1 MTDRQHNTA
10 AETKS
15 SFSHSVQNGLE
26 AMLACFG
33 MFRFG
38 PTWEEALRPCACLSK
53 TVQKRCWHVLHV
65 SGQVLFSSFV
75 IIAPV
80 TAGFAQC
87 VCQDFTHCRF
97 LMVFLCC
104 QALAQDAGAHGQR
117 ASQALKFL
125 IDHFLCCQTCSMFCR
140 CFGRSLS
147 LHIARIAARHLLDV
161 TRNASDAVLMT
172 FTEIP

>member
-15 SFSHSVQNGLE
+15 SFSHSVQNGPE
-26 AMLACFG
+26 AMLACFARFRPGTILILRDRRACGCRAG
-33 MFRFG
+33 M
-38 PTWEEALRPCACLSK
+38 ALL
-53 TVQKRCWHVLHV
+53 
-65 SGQVLFSSFV
+65 
-75 IIAPV
+75 I
-80 TAGFAQC
+80 AGFAQC
-87 VCQDFTHCRF
+87 VCQDFTSCRF

-147 LHIARIAARHLLDV
+147 LHIRSHCCQAPAGCH
-161 TRNASDAVLMT
+161 TQ
-172 FTEIP
+172 

>member
-1 MTDRQHNTA
+1 MFWHVSLWPNVGRGLA
-10 AETKS
+10 ALCMFK
-15 SFSHSVQNGLE
+15 QNGPE
-26 AMLACFG
+26 AMLACFARFRPGTILILRDRRACGCRAG
-33 MFRFG
+33 M
-38 PTWEEALRPCACLSK
+38 ALL
-53 TVQKRCWHVLHV
+53 
-65 SGQVLFSSFV
+65 
-75 IIAPV
+75 I
-80 TAGFAQC
+80 AGFAQC
-87 VCQDFTHCRF
+87 VCQDFTSCRF

-125 IDHFLCCQTCSMFCR
+125 IYHFLCCQTCSMFCR